1 MISAEKE
8 LRPSIKGSEQ
18 EPAKK
23 EWHHPR
29 LRKLPIAATSADI
42 HNVGNDGNM
51 GKSGHAGGVS

>member
-8 LRPSIKGSEQ
+8 LGPSIKGGEQ

-29 LRKLPIAATSADI
+29 LRKLPIAATAADI